1 MRPRTLRP
9 LLALALLT
17 VLTAGCG
24 YRRPGLMP
32 AQAVITLDGKPVA
45 EATVM
50 LVPTAGGRPVSGVT
64 DDAGRAVFSTYG
76 SRDGIPAGDYK
87 AVVSKRVLKKSAA
100 KKLAAN
106 SADDMIG
113 LFTDSDYEDLLPV
126 RYASH
131 ASTDLVVTVD
141 RGTREI
147 AIALRS
153 EPAGK

>member
-1 MRPRTLRP
+1 MPSRPIRL

-17 VLTAGCG
+17 SLTAGCG
-24 YRRPGLMP
+24 SHRPALMQS
-32 AQAVITLDGKPVA
+32 QALVTLDGEPVA
-45 EATVM
+45 GAAVM

-87 AVVSKRVLKKSAA
+87 AVVSKRVLKESAA
-100 KKLAAN
+100 KKAA
-106 SADDMIG
+106 ADSMP
-113 LFTDSDYEDLLPV
+113 LFAENDYDNLLPV
-126 RYASH
+126 RYGSH
-131 ASTDLVVTVD
+131 ASTDLIVTVD

-153 EPAGK
+153 EPAEK

>member
-9 LLALALLT
+9 FLALALLA
-17 VLTAGCG
+17 LLSAGCG
-24 YRRPGLMP
+24 SHRPALMKT
-32 AQAVITLDGKPVA
+32 QALVTLDGKPVA
-45 EATVM
+45 EAAVM

-100 KKLAAN
+100 QKAAG
-106 SADDMIG
+106 DEMF
-113 LFTDSDYEDLLPV
+113 LFSDSDYDNLLPI

-131 ASTDLVVTVD
+131 DSTDLTVTVD
-141 RGTREI
+141 GGAREI

>member
-1 MRPRTLRP
+1 
-9 LLALALLT
+9 
-17 VLTAGCG
+17 V
-24 YRRPGLMP
+24 
-32 AQAVITLDGKPVA
+32 TLDGKPVA
-45 EATVM
+45 EAAVM

-87 AVVSKRVLKKSAA
+87 AVVSKRVLKESAA
-100 KKLAAN
+100 KKAA
-106 SADDMIG
+106 ADNAADSMP
-113 LFTDSDYEDLLPV
+113 LFAESDYDNLLPV

-147 AIALRS
+147 ALALRS
-153 EPAGK
+153 EPAEK